1 MLSYTFLVD
10 SQFMDDFLLVF
21 RNFMSATELSGMLAF
36 RLEQGFLTIPTNN
49 EWQCVKLRTFVV
61 LRQWIHNYY
70 QVDFA
75 MDEVKKSI
83 LESIRKIRMNSK
95 TLTLSDQQIL
105 MKLRKMILQEY
116 HEVGEVGGT
125 INESQYSR
133 GSVSDSGTS
142 NDSIRQKSWIV
153 RIGNRL
159 KNGFKGKD
167 KNLNNDSGSLRA
179 HSIEI
184 SLSSLDVPP
193 PWTGG
198 EDLGVRYEK
207 HSCLALES
215 TTMLAEHLCLMES
228 DLLRQ
233 LPWTDLL
240 CYPLKQPETVQ
251 RSITHFN
258 QVCQWII
265 EEILRTHSYQEQ
277 TTVICKLIRIAI
289 VRFNH
294 PSCLTIIRNV

>member
-1 MLSYTFLVD
+1 
-10 SQFMDDFLLVF
+10 MDDFLLVF
-21 RNFMSATELSGMLAF
+21 RNFMSATELSKMLAF
-36 RLEQGFLTIPTNN
+36 RLEQGFLTAPTSN

-61 LRQWIHNYY
+61 LRQWMRNYY
-70 QVDFA
+70 EVDFV

-83 LESIRKIRMNSK
+83 LESIRKIRMDSK
-95 TLTLSDQQIL
+95 SLTLSDQQIL
-105 MKLRKMILQEY
+105 MKLRKMALQEY
-116 HEVGEVGGT
+116 HHGVEEASVTVT
-125 INESQYSR
+125 ESQYSLPR
-133 GSVSDSGTS
+133 DSVSDDGTS
-142 NDSIRQKSWIV
+142 SDSLKKKSWIV

-159 KNGFKGKD
+159 KNGFKSKA
-167 KNLNNDSGSLRA
+167 KSLNNDGGSLRA

-184 SLSSLDVPP
+184 STSSVDVSS
-193 PWTGG
+193 PWTGE
-198 EDLGVRYEK
+198 EDLAVRYEK

-215 TTMLAEHLCLMES
+215 TTMLAEHLCLMEG

-258 QVCQWII
+258 QICQWII

-289 VRFNH
+289 VRITR
-294 PSCLTIIRNV
+294 PSY